1 MGPYCLAGGEISAR
15 PNFYPT
21 FSPTFSAD
29 LLAGLLAESLF
40 VETVVA
46 KLQYPNLDF
55 RLELLPRPLPSC
67 YLRTKPTVSRLHL
80 PKTVLVERHLV
91 AIPERAIVF
100 PDLGL
105 AIPSS
110 QLAPDSVGRLARTDF
125 GWHLRTSARG

>member
-1 MGPYCLAGGEISAR
+1 MGPCYLAEGEISAR

-46 KLQYPNLDF
+46 KLQYPSLDF
-55 RLELLPRPLPSC
+55 WLELLPRPLPSC

-80 PKTVLVERHLV
+80 PTTILVERHLV
-91 AIPERAIVF
+91 AILARAIVF
-100 PDLGL
+100 PDFEL
-105 AIPSS
+105 ANRS
-110 QLAPDSVGRLARTDF
+110 
-125 GWHLRTSARG
+125 